1 MACRPAQY
9 PRSADRASA
18 LAPVPRQSR
27 GDRSVQGFDW
37 RTRETPHFIF
47 HYLPDSYA
55 SDHLPW
61 LVERAER
68 AWNDLRGF
76 VGDDMPAPPP
86 IKVYL
91 LLLLPHP
98 EQPGEQLARG
108 AYADVKTGEIWAVCR
123 PESPA
128 EGLEEAIGHLL
139 IFQPYAPGAGEVPF
153 LREGLVAHIMAH
165 SLGDGLVRRGPPAPE
180 RIHRVPREMLERG
193 EPIVIFPWL
202 VERSA
207 VNQREHVGLA
217 LSFVT
222 FLSAAYGVAALQA
235 FLGNYDAHNPDA
247 AADAAYHK
255 PIAAL
260 HDEWFATVSRFV
272 GSQVSLTDF
281 FRRLLPYVRPYPWHV
296 AAIMFCLLISLA
308 FSFGLQLSIKFLIDN
323 VIEPGNLPLLYVLL
337 GGLLVA
343 FILNAL
349 LSLGRAY
356 LTAWVSEKILLSLR
370 LTLFEH
376 LLRLSA
382 SFYARARIG
391 DIVSRLSNDLV
402 VVQMALSQA
411 ALTGIFYVLSFV
423 FGTVA
428 LFLLDWRLALIVI
441 VMLPLLFVATT
452 LLSGRVVAASRDRSE
467 RLSEVT
473 SVLSETLNAQAV
485 VRAFGLQSRMI
496 DQFAAELDR
505 LFGSAVRLVRLGSLY
520 GLSSGLITSLI
531 QILVL
536 GLGAYLIIA
545 DRSMTLGVLFSF
557 TGLLSSV
564 TGPVEQFTQLL
575 QSLQQAAGSMQRVVQ
590 ILDERQ
596 EIADA
601 PDAVELPR
609 LAHELRFDN
618 VWFSYTGDRP
628 TLQNVSLSIPAGSHV
643 AIVGPS
649 GAGKSS
655 VMNLVLRFYDPQ
667 QGQILLDGVD
677 LRAGT
682 QASLRD
688 QMAVVFQDTFVFNTT
703 IRENLAYGRL
713 GATEEEIIA
722 AARQAEI
729 HDFILSLP
737 AGYDTMVGERGAR
750 LSGGQRQRLAIA
762 RALLRHPAIL
772 LLDEATSA
780 LDPETEAQIQST
792 LNHVTQQLT
801 TIAVTHRIA
810 SAANADRIFV
820 LNGGVLVEQGTHAEL
835 MAAPGLYARLYE
847 EQQGAVLAGVGTS
860 IEATRL
866 RRVPLFSD
874 LPADALAAIAGR
886 LELERFAPGDT
897 IIQQGDLGDKL
908 YLIDRGQVEVT
919 AHNGPA
925 GEQHLN
931 TLHEGDYFGEIALL
945 LDVPRTA
952 SVSALG
958 PVQLLTLSKGDFRQ
972 LVDRLPGVAQ
982 RLAPTVQGRL
992 AQQEQLLGVES
1003 RAPVG

>member
-1 MACRPAQY
+1 
-9 PRSADRASA
+9 
-18 LAPVPRQSR
+18 
-27 GDRSVQGFDW
+27 VQGFDW
-37 RTRETPHFIF
+37 RVRQTAHFIF

-61 LVERAER
+61 LIERAER
-68 AWNDLRGF
+68 AWQDLRGF
-76 VGDDMPAPPP
+76 VGDDMAPPPP

-153 LREGLVAHIMAH
+153 LREGMVAYIMAH
-165 SLGDGLVRRGPPAPE
+165 SMGEGLVRRGPPSAE
-180 RIHRVPREMLERG
+180 RVHRVPREMLERG
-193 EPIVIFPWL
+193 EQFVIFPWL

-217 LSFVT
+217 LSFFT
-222 FLSAAYGVAALQA
+222 YLSAQYGVAALQT
-235 FLGNYDAHNPDA
+235 FLGNYDPGNPDT
-247 AADAAYHK
+247 AADSAYHK
-255 PIAAL
+255 PVAAL
-260 HDEWFATVSRFV
+260 HDEWFGVVARFV
-272 GSQVSLTDF
+272 GSQISLTDF
-281 FRRLLPYVRPYPWHV
+281 FRRLLPYVKPYPWQV
-296 AAIMFCLLISLA
+296 AIIMFCLLFSLA
-308 FSFGLQLSIKFLIDN
+308 FSFALQLSIKFLIDE
-323 VIEPGNLPLLYVLL
+323 VIGPGNLPLLYMLL
-337 GGLLVA
+337 GALLVA
-343 FILNAL
+343 FIVSAL
-349 LSLGRAY
+349 LSLLRAY
-356 LTAWVSEKILLSLR
+356 LTAWVSEKILLALR

-376 LLRLSA
+376 LLLLSA

-423 FGTVA
+423 FGTLA
-428 LFLLDWRLALIVI
+428 LVLLDWRLAIVVL
-441 VMLPLLFVATT
+441 VMLPLLFIATT

-467 RLSEVT
+467 RLADVT
-473 SVLSETLNAQAV
+473 NVLSETLNAQAV
-485 VRAFGLQSRMI
+485 VRAFGLQGRMAQ
-496 DQFAAELDR
+496 QFTDELDR
-505 LFGSAVRLVRLGSLY
+505 LFGSAVKLVQLGSLF

-531 QILVL
+531 QIFVL

-545 DRSMTLGVLFSF
+545 DQSLTLGVLFSF

-575 QSLQQAAGSMQRVVQ
+575 QALQQAAGSMQRVVQ
-590 ILDERQ
+590 ILDERV
-596 EIADA
+596 EISDA

-609 LAHELRFDN
+609 LQHELRLDN

-628 TLQNVSLSIPAGSHV
+628 TLQNLSLSIPAGSHV
-643 AIVGPS
+643 AVVGPS

-655 VMNLVLRFYDPQ
+655 VINLLLRFYDPQ

-682 QASLRD
+682 TTSLRD
-688 QMAVVFQDTFVFNTT
+688 QTAVVFQDTFVFNTT

-713 GATEEEIIA
+713 GATDEEIIA

-729 HDFILSLP
+729 HDFIMSLP

-762 RALLRHPAIL
+762 RALLRNPAIL

-780 LDPETEAQIQST
+780 LDPETEAQIQAT
-792 LNHVTQQLT
+792 LKQVTQRLT
-801 TIAVTHRIA
+801 TIAVTHRLA
-810 SAANADRIFV
+810 SAAHADRIFV
-820 LNGGVLVEQGTHAEL
+820 LNNGVLVEQGTHAEL
-835 MAAPGLYARLYE
+835 MATPGLYARLYE
-847 EQQGAVLAGVGTS
+847 EQQGAALAGVSTS
-860 IEATRL
+860 VESSRL
-866 RRVPLFSD
+866 RRVPLFAD
-874 LPADALAAIAGR
+874 LPAVGLAAIASR
-886 LELERFAPGDT
+886 LELERYAPGDV

-908 YLIDRGQVEVT
+908 YLIERGQVEVT
-919 AHNGPA
+919 AHHETG

-945 LDVPRTA
+945 LDIPRTA
-952 SVSALG
+952 SVHALG
-958 PVQLLTLSKGDFRQ
+958 PVQLLTLSKADFRQ
-972 LVDRLPGVAQ
+972 LVEHLPEVAQ
-982 RLAPTVQGRL
+982 RLAPTMQGRL
-992 AQQEQLLGVES
+992 AQQEQLLGAES
-1003 RAPVG
+1003 

>member
-1 MACRPAQY
+1 MRQPHGERP
-9 PRSADRASA
+9 
-18 LAPVPRQSR
+18 
-27 GDRSVQGFDW
+27 VQGFDW
-37 RTRETPHFIF
+37 RVRETPHFIF

-68 AWNDLRGF
+68 AWRDLRAF
-76 VGDDMPAPPP
+76 VGEDMPAPPP

-139 IFQPYAPGAGEVPF
+139 VFQPYAPGAGEVPF
-153 LREGLVAHIMAH
+153 LREGLVAYIMAH
-165 SLGDGLVRRGPPAPE
+165 AIGDGLVRRGPPSAE
-180 RIHRVPREMLERG
+180 RVHRVPREMLERG
-193 EPIVIFPWL
+193 EPFVIFPWL

-217 LSFVT
+217 LSFFT
-222 FLSAAYGVAALQA
+222 FLATQYGVAALQA
-235 FLGNYDAHNPDA
+235 YLGNYDLHNPDA
-247 AADAAYHK
+247 AADVAYRK
-255 PIAAL
+255 PVAAL
-260 HDEWFATVSRFV
+260 NDEWIATVARLV

-281 FRRLLPYVRPYPWHV
+281 FRRLLPYVKPYPWQV
-296 AAIMFCLLISLA
+296 VAIMFCLLISLA
-308 FSFGLQLSIKFLIDN
+308 FSFGLQLSVKFLIDN
-323 VIEPGNLPLLYVLL
+323 VIGPGNLSLLY
-337 GGLLVA
+337 GLLAVLMVA
-343 FILNAL
+343 FVLNAL
-349 LSLGRAY
+349 LSLARAY

-411 ALTGIFYVLSFV
+411 ALTGIFYLLSFSL
-423 FGTVA
+423 GTIV
-428 LFLLDWRLALIVI
+428 LFVLDWRLALVVV

-467 RLSEVT
+467 RLAEVT
-473 SVLSETLNAQAV
+473 NALSETLNAQAV

-496 DQFAAELDR
+496 EQFAAELDH
-505 LFGSAVRLVRLGSLY
+505 LFGSAVRLVRLGSLF

-531 QILVL
+531 QIFVL

-545 DRSMTLGVLFSF
+545 DRSLTLGVLFSF

-564 TGPVEQFTQLL
+564 TSPVEQFTQLL
-575 QSLQQAAGSMQRVVQ
+575 QALQQAAGSMQRVVQ
-590 ILDERQ
+590 ILDER
-596 EIADA
+596 EEVADA
-601 PDAVELPR
+601 PDAVPLPR
-609 LAHELRFDN
+609 LQRELRFDN

-655 VMNLVLRFYDPQ
+655 VINLILRFYDPQ

-682 QASLRD
+682 QRSLRD

-713 GATEEEIIA
+713 GATDEEIIA

-737 AGYDTMVGERGAR
+737 AGYDTVVGERGAR

-762 RALLRHPAIL
+762 RALLRNPAIL

-780 LDPETEAQIQST
+780 LDPETEAQIQAT
-792 LNHVTQQLT
+792 LSQVTEQLT
-801 TIAVTHRIA
+801 TIAVTHRLA

-835 MAAPGLYARLYE
+835 MAARGLYARLYE
-847 EQQGAVLAGVGTS
+847 EQQGAALAGVATTV
-860 IEATRL
+860 EASRL
-866 RRVPLFSD
+866 RRVPLFAD
-874 LPADALAAIAGR
+874 LPPEALAAIASR
-886 LELERFAPGDT
+886 LELERYAPGDT
-897 IIQQGDLGDKL
+897 IIRQGDLGDKL
-908 YLIDRGQVEVT
+908 YLVDRGQVEVT
-919 AHNGPA
+919 VNNGPM
-925 GEQHLN
+925 GEQRLN
-931 TLHEGDYFGEIALL
+931 SLHEGDYFGEIALL
-945 LDVPRTA
+945 LDIPRTA
-952 SVSALG
+952 SVTALG
-958 PVQLLTLSKGDFRQ
+958 PVQLLSLSKADFRQ
-972 LVDRLPGVAQ
+972 LVERLPGVAQ
-982 RLAPTVQGRL
+982 RLAPTMQGRL
-992 AQQEQLLGVES
+992 AQQEQLLGAES
-1003 RAPVG
+1003 

>member
-1 MACRPAQY
+1 
-9 PRSADRASA
+9 
-18 LAPVPRQSR
+18 
-27 GDRSVQGFDW
+27 
-37 RTRETPHFIF
+37 
-47 HYLPDSYA
+47 
-55 SDHLPW
+55 
-61 LVERAER
+61 
-68 AWNDLRGF
+68 
-76 VGDDMPAPPP
+76 
-86 IKVYL
+86 
-91 LLLLPHP
+91 
-98 EQPGEQLARG
+98 
-108 AYADVKTGEIWAVCR
+108 
-123 PESPA
+123 
-128 EGLEEAIGHLL
+128 
-139 IFQPYAPGAGEVPF
+139 
-153 LREGLVAHIMAH
+153 
-165 SLGDGLVRRGPPAPE
+165 
-180 RIHRVPREMLERG
+180 
-193 EPIVIFPWL
+193 
-202 VERSA
+202 
-207 VNQREHVGLA
+207 
-217 LSFVT
+217 
-222 FLSAAYGVAALQA
+222 
-235 FLGNYDAHNPDA
+235 
-247 AADAAYHK
+247 
-255 PIAAL
+255 
-260 HDEWFATVSRFV
+260 
-272 GSQVSLTDF
+272 
-281 FRRLLPYVRPYPWHV
+281 
-296 AAIMFCLLISLA
+296 
-308 FSFGLQLSIKFLIDN
+308 
-323 VIEPGNLPLLYVLL
+323 
-337 GGLLVA
+337 
-343 FILNAL
+343 
-349 LSLGRAY
+349 
-356 LTAWVSEKILLSLR
+356 
-370 LTLFEH
+370 
-376 LLRLSA
+376 
-382 SFYARARIG
+382 
-391 DIVSRLSNDLV
+391 
-402 VVQMALSQA
+402 
-411 ALTGIFYVLSFV
+411 
-423 FGTVA
+423 
-428 LFLLDWRLALIVI
+428 
-441 VMLPLLFVATT
+441 
-452 LLSGRVVAASRDRSE
+452 
-467 RLSEVT
+467 
-473 SVLSETLNAQAV
+473 
-485 VRAFGLQSRMI
+485 
-496 DQFAAELDR
+496 
-505 LFGSAVRLVRLGSLY
+505 
-520 GLSSGLITSLI
+520 
-531 QILVL
+531 
-536 GLGAYLIIA
+536 
-545 DRSMTLGVLFSF
+545 
-557 TGLLSSV
+557 
-564 TGPVEQFTQLL
+564 
-575 QSLQQAAGSMQRVVQ
+575 
-590 ILDERQ
+590 
-596 EIADA
+596 
-601 PDAVELPR
+601 
-609 LAHELRFDN
+609 
-618 VWFSYTGDRP
+618 
-628 TLQNVSLSIPAGSHV
+628 
-643 AIVGPS
+643 
-649 GAGKSS
+649 
-655 VMNLVLRFYDPQ
+655 
-667 QGQILLDGVD
+667 

-713 GATEEEIIA
+713 GATEEEIVA